1 MKRRFTLQT
10 SRQHQNG
17 FTLLEVLIAAVV
29 LSVGLLG
36 AAALQIKGLQS
47 AHSAYQRTIASII
60 ATDAAERLWIDMHD
74 GTIDRAAVETDWL
87 AHWSASPVTLPNLTG
102 SGSTITENSSLF
114 TITVRWGED
123 RFEDGVNGTSEFVY
137 YTRIFPPVPVSAP

>member
-1 MKRRFTLQT
+1 MKHRVFLQT
-10 SRQHQNG
+10 SGRQQDG

-74 GTIDRAAVETDWL
+74 GTIEHPAVETDWL
-87 AHWSASPVTLPNLTG
+87 AHWSASDVTLPNLDG
-102 SGSTITENSSLF
+102 SIDEDTSLF
-114 TITVRWGED
+114 TITVSWGED
-123 RFEDGVNGTSEFVY
+123 RFDDGVSGMSEFVY
-137 YTRIFPPVPVSAP
+137 YTRVFPPGSTP